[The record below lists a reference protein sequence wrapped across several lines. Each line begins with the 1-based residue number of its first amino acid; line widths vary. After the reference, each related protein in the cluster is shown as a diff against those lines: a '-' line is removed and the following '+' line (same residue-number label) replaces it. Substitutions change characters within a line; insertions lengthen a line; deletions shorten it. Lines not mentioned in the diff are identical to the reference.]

1 MVTCVQICR
10 FLARKLTYSLLF
22 YCSNAHHLGFHSVI
36 NHSDP
41 NTDPTQYEISH
52 YKPLKVWPLYPLLL
66 YREVPHSP
74 SPPPPPPP
82 PITPQIILKSKVIS
96 VFFHRLTRLVVQLDT
111 VVTQNNSAFDWSPH
125 GRLPRNT
132 LHKRECTVINTSF
145 IAQRLIYNWASKGV
159 WAWH

>member
-41 NTDPTQYEISH
+41 NTDPTQYEISN
-52 YKPLKVWPLYPLLL
+52 YNPLNVWPLHPLLL
-66 YREVPHSP
+66 YREVPHF
-74 SPPPPPPP
+74 PPP

-96 VFFHRLTRLVVQLDT
+96 VSCFQESFHRLTKRVVQIDT
-111 VVTQNNSAFDWSPH
+111 VVTQNNSALDWSLH
-125 GRLPRNT
+125 GHHPRYT
-132 LHKRECTVINTSF
+132 LHKRECTVINTSS
-145 IAQRLIYNWASKGV
+145 IAARAIYNWASKGV
-159 WAWH
+159 WVWH